1 MTNLVKRYGLIGIG
15 DRPVITGLLVLVLVN
30 AMLGTLC
37 YRVLASGFRLK
48 T

>member
-1 MTNLVKRYGLIGIG
+1 
-15 DRPVITGLLVLVLVN
+15 VITGLVVLVLVN
-30 AMLGTLC
+30 AMLGALC